1 LKEKKGHLK
10 IDNLQLW
17 RNFDPGGNPMKQTRK
32 KLTLAVLIM
41 MVLAFFLAVSGCT
54 GLETKS
60 SDPSSSA
67 SAKKDEGP
75 VPLYYDFGDV
85 LVPSELKINKENSF
99 VFQTPGLSAGVLSLK
114 GRVESGSLIAFF
126 ENNMAKDAWKK
137 VSSFKSPRTIL
148 MFQKENRWCVINITD
163 GDFTTSVEIWVAP
176 TMSESDTGLMK

>member
-1 LKEKKGHLK
+1 
-10 IDNLQLW
+10 
-17 RNFDPGGNPMKQTRK
+17 MKQSPK
-32 KLTLAVLIM
+32 KLTLMILVVL
-41 MVLAFFLAVSGCT
+41 LSAFFLAVSGCT
-54 GLETKS
+54 GLQTQS
-60 SDPSSSA
+60 SGPSPSA
-67 SAKKDEGP
+67 SVNKDEGP

-85 LVPSELKINKENSF
+85 LVPSELKINKKISF

-114 GRVESGSLIAFF
+114 GRVDGSSLIAFF

-176 TMSESDTGLMK
+176 TFSDTDTGLMK